1 MSKRVALVLSE
12 EALQIIE
19 SNSSERTRGEW
30 VSGVLEG
37 WEKARQV
44 DEKGAL
50 ERIEARL
57 SRLEDVIKRFM
68 EGIHEQLGKA
78 R

>member
-37 WEKARQV
+37 WEKGRQV

-57 SRLEDVIKRFM
+57 SRLEDAIKEM
-68 EGIHEQLGKA
+68 ITKWQPL
-78 R
+78 